1 MFSWPGPDSPCK
13 AVIIIIIIINLDCL
27 QGVRVNSINPGVVE
41 TPIALAAG
49 LSEEG
54 SKRFQENAAKAN
66 PLNRIGT
73 PHDIAAATLFLADP
87 DKAGWI
93 TGQTLVIDGGQRSF
107 AG

>member
-1 MFSWPGPDSPCK
+1 MLNMHHMTHKLMLHPPG
-13 AVIIIIIIINLDCL
+13 V
-27 QGVRVNSINPGVVE
+27 QGVRVNSINPGVD

-49 LSEEG
+49 MSEEG
-54 SKRFQENAAKAN
+54 SKRLQETTAKIN
-66 PLNRIGT
+66 PLHRIGT
-73 PHDIAAATLFLADP
+73 PHDIAAATLFLVDP

>member
-1 MFSWPGPDSPCK
+1 MDTLLTLLFRGG
-13 AVIIIIIIINLDCL
+13 

-54 SKRFQENAAKAN
+54 AKRFQENAAKAN
-66 PLNRIGT
+66 PLHRIGT